1 MKFSLFQRDKDPT
14 VEVYARNCQGFTVWK
29 SKCSCGW
36 KAILDGLDKC
46 RANIPES
53 HRFTWCRTE
62 EQAQIALDQHLLENP
77 ETLLSRQELI
87 KDYSV

>member
-1 MKFSLFQRDKDPT
+1 MNGCHPENISSMMHNPSI
-14 VEVYARNCQGFTVWK
+14 
-29 SKCSCGW
+29 SKGGIIGYVVTCSCGW
-36 KAILDGLDKC
+36 KAIFDGLDRC
-46 RANIPES
+46 RANIPEYA
-53 HRFTWCRTE
+53 RFTWCRTE